1 MKTFEKLTL
10 WEYQELYKIHN
21 TKAETDEQILDRAI
35 ETLSILEGK
44 SRQEIEDRPY
54 QELLKKSK
62 DVSILFSV
70 APNLGKP
77 SPYLRIGGQLY
88 KVCLNPRKLT
98 TGQFTDVQGFLKRGR
113 VENLHKVIASI
124 VRPVSGFF
132 RKEGKYDAENHEVI
146 AEEILD
152 VNIMKILAISGFF
165 LRLWN
170 SSIKALVPYL
180 EKQIRTT
187 TSLSETDLQTI
198 MDGYTQLTRLENHMG
213 SE

>member
-21 TKAETDEQILDRAI
+21 TKAETDEEILDRAI

-54 QELLKKSK
+54 QELLTKSK

-124 VRPVSGFF
+124 VRPVNGFF

-146 AEEILD
+146 AEELLD

-180 EKQIRTT
+180 EKQIRERTN
-187 TSLSETDLQTI
+187 LKETDLQII

>member
-21 TKAETDEQILDRAI
+21 TKAETDEEILDRAI

-54 QELLKKSK
+54 AELLQKSK

-124 VRPVSGFF
+124 VRPVNGFF

-146 AEEILD
+146 AEELLD

-180 EKQIRTT
+180 EKQIRERTN
-187 TSLSETDLQTI
+187 LKETDLQII

>member
-10 WEYQELYKIHN
+10 WEYQELYKVHN
-21 TKAETDEQILDRAI
+21 TKATTDEEILDKAI

-54 QELLKKSK
+54 GELLSKSK
-62 DVSILFSV
+62 EVSILFSST
-70 APNLGKP
+70 PLLDKP
-77 SPYLRIGGQLY
+77 SSYLKIGGQLY

-124 VRPVSGFF
+124 VRPVKGIF

-170 SSIKALVPYL
+170 YSIKALVPYL
-180 EKQIRTT
+180 EKQIKMKKI
-187 TSLSETDLQTI
+187 LPETDLRII
-198 MDGYTQLTRLENHMG
+198 MDGYSQLTRLENHMG